1 MEHWPGETALDAGAY
16 TCTMVTEKIRHN
28 ARDLEAELRWFA
40 ALVDAR
46 MKMYFGKEKGGKQ
59 QDISPPKLGGKSLY
73 ADLVKHYNMSLA
85 ERTALALAL
94 APHIRPQLLDV
105 FLAKNANLDRG
116 YSEFGGIAG
125 KQHGGFLPTG
135 ETLMFLLSG
144 VNLEARFTLYSL
156 FDRDH
161 FFARHNILKLD
172 TPADGEP
179 MLSGQLRITSE
190 YLDYLTTG
198 QVRKPDFSA
207 NFPAKYITTLM
218 DWGDLVLEEN
228 TLQQLEEIRAWME
241 HGHTLLHD
249 WGLRKKVR
257 PGYRSLFYGPPGTGK
272 TLTACLLGKASGR
285 DVYKIDLSTVVS
297 KYIGET
303 EKNLSKIFDQAENKE
318 WILFFDEADA
328 LFGKRSEVRDSHDRY
343 ANIEI
348 SYLLQRMEAYDGVT
362 ILATNLRANLDEAF
376 TRRLQFAVDL
386 PFPEEEDRLRIWR
399 TLFPARVPRAA
410 DLDFPVLARRF
421 KLAGGNIRN
430 ALVSAAYL
438 ASSDGQRVTMAHL
451 LHGVRR
457 ELQKMGRLVG
467 DEDLDWGGQDG
478 GES

>member
-328 LFGKRSEVRDSHDRY
+328 LFGKRTKVQDAHDKY
-343 ANIEI
+343 ANQEV
-348 SYLLQRMEAYDGVT
+348 SYLLQRIEDFSGIV
-362 ILATNLRANLDEAF
+362 ILASNMKGNLDEAF
-376 TRRLQFAVDL
+376 VRRFESIIHFPMPKPQQRLHLWKNGFSAKSTLHDEVDL
-386 PFPEEEDRLRIWR
+386 PALAEEFELSGGSIMNVVRHSSLLALKNKTSVIYRHDLLEGIKKEFRKEGR
-399 TLFPARVPRAA
+399 T
-410 DLDFPVLARRF
+410 
-421 KLAGGNIRN
+421 
-430 ALVSAAYL
+430 
-438 ASSDGQRVTMAHL
+438 T
-451 LHGVRR
+451 GV
-457 ELQKMGRLVG
+457 
-467 DEDLDWGGQDG
+467 
-478 GES
+478 